1 MEGITAFEVHDIAHS
16 NILCSNTHTVLF
28 IQLVKFTVT
37 FSETVS
43 PGVTPV
49 HPSLSLVLQYGG
61 EGEGRGEERREGKEG
76 KGGGRRGEEGR
87 GGEGGGGG
95 GERRGGEA
103 AGSGEV
109 RRGVRVREGKR
120 TELVG
125 REGERRGGG
134 GQEVMSYTVI
144 YMPHTHVHIC
154 THTCAC
160 TLYTAV

>member
-43 PGVTPV
+43 PGVTPM

-61 EGEGRGEERREGKEG
+61 EGEGRGGERRGEERRGGEGRRGGRGGRGEERREGSRKW
-76 KGGGRRGEEGR
+76 RGEEGS
-87 GGEGGGGG
+87 E
-95 GERRGGEA
+95 
-103 AGSGEV
+103 S
-109 RRGVRVREGKR
+109 EGKKEDR
-120 TELVG
+120 VVG

-134 GQEVMSYTVI
+134 GQEVMSYTVTS
-144 YMPHTHVHIC
+144 MPHTHVHIC